1 MNLLS
6 PTSLFLFGLAI
17 PIIALYILKL
27 RRRREPVSTL
37 MFWEQLFKERQ
48 TTSLFQRLKHLLSLL
63 LQLLFLALL
72 VLAIA
77 RPQFAFITG
86 SARQLILIVDRSASM
101 NAVLNFNLENPE
113 TESRLDSA
121 KETALQI
128 VQGLRFMDEMSVIS
142 CHTRPI
148 IHTPF
153 TGHQKTIREAIKSIE
168 PTDIKTDLKPAI
180 DLSLAVAQT
189 KPNPEIIILSDFQ
202 RISEETLTDFQN
214 LQSKNTDSDD
224 DNDDDDDDDDDDD
237 KQEEKRNIKLHLIQI
252 GEENDNVGITQFRVR
267 KSIVNAFDYE
277 TLLSV
282 INTSEVEKQ
291 CSVELYFNENL
302 FDVRPYT
309 LAPGETK
316 TEIFSNFTFE
326 GGELK
331 AVLDIEDAL
340 KTDNIAYA
348 TLPMRESITVLLVTE
363 ENPFLTNALAVDEKI
378 DLTVATPTEYEANTR
393 EFEVVVFDRYS
404 PSALSDGNFMFI
416 YPPNSDTPLNIGTDD
431 SVATW
436 DIGEEIETPIITEWE
451 RTHPILQHVQLE
463 NVLIGKAYAVT
474 PPPTSKILVR
484 SFEAPVVFVDV
495 TPKRKIVFAAINI
508 LESDLPLRIAFPVI
522 MANTITWF
530 VQGDKIE
537 EYHLLTGEV
546 LRYKFDVQEI
556 EEMKNELPQD
566 ATYENSQMTVKITGP
581 DDEIWDIPIDINDY
595 KGDELLFDQT
605 QLAGFYALTLTDAR
619 NEENTETDENLEEEK
634 TTDDNGFKKLWAVN
648 LASETEASINAVEGI
663 EELVTGSELISG
675 SSFFRFPPWIYLVF
689 LAVILSVVEWFMYQ
703 RRKID

>member
-1 MNLLS
+1 MNFLS
-6 PTSLFLFGLAI
+6 PASLFLFGLAI

-72 VLAIA
+72 VLAVA
-77 RPQFAFITG
+77 RPQFAFITK

-101 NAVLNFNLENPE
+101 NAVLNFDPESPE

-153 TGHQKTIREAIKSIE
+153 TRHQKTIREAIESIE

-180 DLSLAVAQT
+180 DLALAVAQT

-202 RISEETLTDFQN
+202 KISEETLADFQN
-214 LQSKNTDSDD
+214 IQSENANPDD
-224 DNDDDDDDDDDDD
+224 DN
-237 KQEEKRNIKLHLIQI
+237 QEQKRNIKLHLLQI

-282 INTSEVEKQ
+282 INTSDEEKK
-291 CSVELYFNENL
+291 CSVELYFNESL

-309 LAPGETK
+309 LSPGEIK

-340 KTDNIAYA
+340 KTDNVAYA
-348 TLPMRESITVLLVTE
+348 TLPIRESITVLLVTE
-363 ENPFLTNALAVDEKI
+363 ENPFLRNALAVDEKI
-378 DLTVATPTEYEANTR
+378 NLTVATPTEYEANTQD
-393 EFEVVVFDRYS
+393 FEVVIFDRYS
-404 PSALSDGNFMFI
+404 PTSLGDGNFMFI
-416 YPPNSDTPLNIGTDD
+416 YPPNSDTPPNIGTDD

-436 DIGEEIETPIITEWE
+436 KIGEEIETPIITEWE

-546 LRYKFDVQEI
+546 LRYKFDAQEI
-556 EEMKNELPQD
+556 EAVKNKLPQD
-566 ATYENSQMTVKITGP
+566 ETVENPQMTVKITGP
-581 DDEIWDIPIDINDY
+581 DDETWDIPIDN
-595 KGDELLFDQT
+595 DELLFDQT
-605 QLAGFYALTLTDAR
+605 QLAGFYALTLTDATT
-619 NEENTETDENLEEEK
+619 EENTDTDENIEEEN
-634 TTDDNGFKKLWAVN
+634 TTDDNGFKKLWAIN
-648 LASETEASINAVEGI
+648 LASETEASINAIDGI
-663 EELVTGSELISG
+663 EELVTETELISG

>member
-1 MNLLS
+1 MNFLS
-6 PTSLFLFGLAI
+6 PASLFLFGLAI

-72 VLAIA
+72 VLAVA
-77 RPQFAFITG
+77 RPQFAFITK

-101 NAVLNFNLENPE
+101 NAVLNFDPDNSKDAWPE

-153 TGHQKTIREAIKSIE
+153 TRHQKTIREAIESIE

-180 DLSLAVAQT
+180 DLALAVAQT
-189 KPNPEIIILSDFQ
+189 KPNPEIIVLSDFQ
-202 RISEETLTDFQN
+202 KISEETLADFQN
-214 LQSKNTDSDD
+214 IQTEDTNP
-224 DNDDDDDDDDDDD
+224 DDDD
-237 KQEEKRNIKLHLIQI
+237 QEQKRNIKLHLLQI
-252 GEENDNVGITQFRVR
+252 GEENDNVGITQFCVR

-282 INTSEVEKQ
+282 INTSDKEKK
-291 CSVELYFNENL
+291 CSVELYFNESL

-309 LAPGETK
+309 LSPGEIK

-340 KTDNIAYA
+340 KTDNVAYA
-348 TLPMRESITVLLVTE
+348 TLPIRESITVLLVTE
-363 ENPFLTNALAVDEKI
+363 ENPFLRNALAVDEKI
-378 DLTVATPTEYEANTR
+378 NLTVATPTEYETNTQD
-393 EFEVVVFDRYS
+393 FEVVIFDRYS
-404 PSALSDGNFMFI
+404 PTSLGDGNFMFI
-416 YPPNSDTPLNIGTDD
+416 YPPNSDTPPNIGTDD
-431 SVATW
+431 AVATW
-436 DIGEEIETPIITEWE
+436 KIGEEIETPIITEWE

-546 LRYKFDVQEI
+546 LRYKFDAQEI
-556 EEMKNELPQD
+556 EEVKNKFPQD
-566 ATYENSQMTVKITGP
+566 ETVENPQMTVKITGP
-581 DDEIWDIPIDINDY
+581 DDETWDIPIDN
-595 KGDELLFDQT
+595 DELLFDQT
-605 QLAGFYALTLTDAR
+605 QLAGFYALTLTNATTDE
-619 NEENTETDENLEEEK
+619 NTDTDENIEEENTTDE
-634 TTDDNGFKKLWAVN
+634 NGFKKLWAVN
-648 LASETEASINAVEGI
+648 LASETEASINAVDGI
-663 EELVTGSELISG
+663 EELVTETELISG

>member
-1 MNLLS
+1 MNFLS
-6 PTSLFLFGLAI
+6 PASLFLFGLAI

-72 VLAIA
+72 VLAVA
-77 RPQFAFITG
+77 RPQFAFITK

-101 NAVLNFNLENPE
+101 NAVLNFDPESPE

-153 TGHQKTIREAIKSIE
+153 TRHQKTIREAIESIE

-180 DLSLAVAQT
+180 DLALAVAQT

-202 RISEETLTDFQN
+202 KISEETLADFQN
-214 LQSKNTDSDD
+214 IQSENANPDD
-224 DNDDDDDDDDDDD
+224 DN
-237 KQEEKRNIKLHLIQI
+237 QEQKRNIKLHLLQI

-282 INTSEVEKQ
+282 INTSDEEKK
-291 CSVELYFNENL
+291 CSVELYFNESL

-309 LAPGETK
+309 LSPGEIK

-340 KTDNIAYA
+340 KTDNVAYA
-348 TLPMRESITVLLVTE
+348 TLPIRESITVLLVTE
-363 ENPFLTNALAVDEKI
+363 ENPFLRNALAVDEKI
-378 DLTVATPTEYEANTR
+378 NLTVATPTEYEANTQD
-393 EFEVVVFDRYS
+393 FEVVIFDRYS
-404 PSALSDGNFMFI
+404 PTSLGDGNFMFI
-416 YPPNSDTPLNIGTDD
+416 YPPNSDTPPNIGTDD

-436 DIGEEIETPIITEWE
+436 KIGEEIETPIITEWE

-546 LRYKFDVQEI
+546 LRYKFDAQEI
-556 EEMKNELPQD
+556 EAVKNKLPQD
-566 ATYENSQMTVKITGP
+566 ETVENPQMTVKITGP
-581 DDEIWDIPIDINDY
+581 DDETWDIPIDN
-595 KGDELLFDQT
+595 DELLFDQT
-605 QLAGFYALTLTDAR
+605 QLAGFYALTLTDATT
-619 NEENTETDENLEEEK
+619 EENTDTDENIEEEN
-634 TTDDNGFKKLWAVN
+634 TTDDNGFKKLWAIN
-648 LASETEASINAVEGI
+648 LASETEASINAIDGI
-663 EELVTGSELISG
+663 E
-675 SSFFRFPPWIYLVF
+675 
-689 LAVILSVVEWFMYQ
+689 
-703 RRKID
+703 

>member
-1 MNLLS
+1 MNFLT

-77 RPQFAFITG
+77 RPQFAFLTK

-101 NAVLNFNLENPE
+101 NAVLNFDADNPE
-113 TESRLDSA
+113 ADSRLDA
-121 KETALQI
+121 AIEQALQI

-153 TGHQKTIREAIKSIE
+153 TSHQKTLRQAIESIE

-180 DLSLAVAQT
+180 DLALAVAQT
-189 KPNPEIIILSDFQ
+189 KSNPEIIIISDFQ
-202 RISEETLTDFQN
+202 SISEETLTDFQN
-214 LQSKNTDSDD
+214 IQSENNNAEED
-224 DNDDDDDDDDDDD
+224 
-237 KQEEKRNIKLHLIQI
+237 QEQQSNVKLHLVQI
-252 GEENDNVGITQFRVR
+252 GEESDNVGITQFRVR

-282 INTSEVEKQ
+282 LNASDEEKK
-291 CSVELYFNENL
+291 CSVELYFNDSL

-331 AVLDIEDAL
+331 AVLDIKDAL
-340 KTDNIAYA
+340 PTDNVAYA
-348 TLPMRESITVLLVTE
+348 TLPIRKSITVLLVTE
-363 ENPFLTNALAVDEKI
+363 ENPFLKNALAVDEKI
-378 DLTVATPTEYEANTR
+378 NLTVTTPAEYETSTQDY
-393 EFEVVVFDRYS
+393 EVVVFDRYS
-404 PSALSDGNFMFI
+404 PTSLGDGNFLFI
-416 YPPNSDTPLNIGTDD
+416 YPPKSDTPPNIGLDD

-436 DIGEEIETPIITEWE
+436 EIGEDLETPIITEWE

-463 NVLIGKAYAVT
+463 NVLIGMAYEVR
-474 PPPTSKILVR
+474 PPPSSKVLVR
-484 SFEAPVVFVDV
+484 SFDSPVLFVDV
-495 TPKRKIVFAAINI
+495 SPKKKIVFAAINI

-530 VQGDKIE
+530 VQSDRIE

-546 LRYKFDVQEI
+546 LRYKLDSKEIDEMQE
-556 EEMKNELPQD
+556 LLQQQTPS
-566 ATYENSQMTVKITGP
+566 ENSQMTVRITGP
-581 DDEIWDIPIDINDY
+581 DDETWDIPIEN
-595 KGDELLFDQT
+595 DELLFDQT
-605 QLAGFYALTLTDAR
+605 QHVGFYGLTLSNDTT
-619 NEENTETDENLEEEK
+619 EETENTGSENIGENSEDNTADEN
-634 TTDDNGFKKLWAVN
+634 NFSKLWAIN
-648 LASETEASINAVEGI
+648 LASETEANINAVEGI
-663 EELVTGSELISG
+663 EELVSESDLISG

-689 LAVILSVVEWFMYQ
+689 LAVILSVVEWFLYQ
-703 RRKID
+703 RRRIE

>member
-1 MNLLS
+1 MNFLS
-6 PTSLFLFGLAI
+6 PASLFLFGLAI

-72 VLAIA
+72 VLAVA
-77 RPQFAFITG
+77 RPQFAFITK

-101 NAVLNFNLENPE
+101 NAVLNFDPENPE

-121 KETALQI
+121 KEIALQI

-153 TGHQKTIREAIKSIE
+153 TRHQKTIREAIESIE

-180 DLSLAVAQT
+180 DLALAVAQT

-202 RISEETLTDFQN
+202 KISEETLTDFQN
-214 LQSKNTDSDD
+214 LQSKDTNS
-224 DNDDDDDDDDDDD
+224 DDDD
-237 KQEEKRNIKLHLIQI
+237 KQEDKRNIKLHLLQI

-282 INTSEVEKQ
+282 INTSDEEKK
-291 CSVELYFNENL
+291 CSVELYFNESL

-309 LAPGETK
+309 LSPGEIK

-340 KTDNIAYA
+340 KTDNVAYA
-348 TLPMRESITVLLVTE
+348 TLPIRESINVLLVTE
-363 ENPFLTNALAVDEKI
+363 ENPFLRNALAVDEKI
-378 DLTVATPTEYEANTR
+378 DLTVATPAEYEANTQ
-393 EFEVVVFDRYS
+393 EFEVVIFDRYS
-404 PSALSDGNFMFI
+404 PTSLGDGNFMFI
-416 YPPNSDTPLNIGTDD
+416 YPPNSDTPPNIGTDD

-436 DIGEEIETPIITEWE
+436 KIGEEIETPIITEWE

-474 PPPTSKILVR
+474 PPPTSKVLVR

-546 LRYKFDVQEI
+546 LRYKFDAQEI
-556 EEMKNELPQD
+556 EEMKNKLPQD
-566 ATYENSQMTVKITGP
+566 ATSENPQMTVKITGP
-581 DDEIWDIPIDINDY
+581 DEETWDIPIDIKDY
-595 KGDELLFDQT
+595 DGDELLFDQT
-605 QLAGFYALTLTDAR
+605 HLAGFYALTLTDASI
-619 NEENTETDENLEEEK
+619 EENAETDENLEEEK

-663 EELVTGSELISG
+663 EELVTESELISG

>member
-1 MNLLS
+1 MMNFLS
-6 PTSLFLFGLAI
+6 PASLFLFGLAI

-72 VLAIA
+72 VLAVA
-77 RPQFAFITG
+77 RPQFAFITK

-101 NAVLNFNLENPE
+101 NAVLNFDPESPE

-153 TGHQKTIREAIKSIE
+153 TRHQKTIREAIESIE

-180 DLSLAVAQT
+180 DLALAVAQT

-202 RISEETLTDFQN
+202 KISEETLADFQN
-214 LQSKNTDSDD
+214 IQSENANPDD
-224 DNDDDDDDDDDDD
+224 DN
-237 KQEEKRNIKLHLIQI
+237 QEQKRNIKLHLLQI

-282 INTSEVEKQ
+282 INTSDEEKK
-291 CSVELYFNENL
+291 CSVELYFNESL

-309 LAPGETK
+309 LSPGEIK

-340 KTDNIAYA
+340 KTDNVAYA
-348 TLPMRESITVLLVTE
+348 TLPIRESITVLLVTE
-363 ENPFLTNALAVDEKI
+363 ENPFLRNALAVDEKI
-378 DLTVATPTEYEANTR
+378 NLTVATPTEYEANTQD
-393 EFEVVVFDRYS
+393 FEVVIFDRYS
-404 PSALSDGNFMFI
+404 PTSLGDGNFMFI
-416 YPPNSDTPLNIGTDD
+416 YPPNSDTPPNIGTDD

-436 DIGEEIETPIITEWE
+436 KIGEEIETPIITEWE

-546 LRYKFDVQEI
+546 LRYKFDAQEI
-556 EEMKNELPQD
+556 EAVKNKLPQD
-566 ATYENSQMTVKITGP
+566 ETVENPQMTVKITGP
-581 DDEIWDIPIDINDY
+581 DDETWDIPIDN
-595 KGDELLFDQT
+595 DELLFDQT
-605 QLAGFYALTLTDAR
+605 QLAGFYALTLTDATT
-619 NEENTETDENLEEEK
+619 EENTDTDENIEEEN
-634 TTDDNGFKKLWAVN
+634 TTDDNGFKKLWAIN
-648 LASETEASINAVEGI
+648 LASETEASINAIDGI
-663 EELVTGSELISG
+663 EELVTETELISG

>member
-1 MNLLS
+1 MNFLS
-6 PTSLFLFGLAI
+6 PASLFLFGLAI

-72 VLAIA
+72 VLAVA
-77 RPQFAFITG
+77 RPQFAFITK
-86 SARQLILIVDRSASM
+86 SARQLILIVDHSASM
-101 NAVLNFNLENPE
+101 NAVLNFDPEDSEDAWPE

-153 TGHQKTIREAIKSIE
+153 TRHQKTIREAIESIE

-180 DLSLAVAQT
+180 DLALAVAQT

-202 RISEETLTDFQN
+202 KISEETLADFQN
-214 LQSKNTDSDD
+214 IQTENT
-224 DNDDDDDDDDDDD
+224 NPDDDD
-237 KQEEKRNIKLHLIQI
+237 QEQKRNIKLHLLQI

-282 INTSEVEKQ
+282 INTSDEEKK
-291 CSVELYFNENL
+291 CSVELYFNESL

-309 LAPGETK
+309 LSPGEIK

-340 KTDNIAYA
+340 KTDNVAYA
-348 TLPMRESITVLLVTE
+348 TLPIRESITVLLVTE
-363 ENPFLTNALAVDEKI
+363 ENPFLRNALAVDEKI
-378 DLTVATPTEYEANTR
+378 NLTVATPTEYETNTQD
-393 EFEVVVFDRYS
+393 FEVVIFDRYS
-404 PSALSDGNFMFI
+404 PISLGDGNFMFI
-416 YPPNSDTPLNIGTDD
+416 YPPNSDTPPNIGTDD

-436 DIGEEIETPIITEWE
+436 KIGEEIETPIITEWE

-474 PPPTSKILVR
+474 PPPTSKVLVR

-537 EYHLLTGEV
+537 EYHLLTGEI
-546 LRYKFDVQEI
+546 LRYKFDAQEI
-556 EEMKNELPQD
+556 EEVKNKLPED
-566 ATYENSQMTVKITGP
+566 ETVENPQMTVKITGP
-581 DDEIWDIPIDINDY
+581 DDETWDISIDN
-595 KGDELLFDQT
+595 DELLFDQT
-605 QLAGFYALTLTDAR
+605 QLAGFYALTLTNATTDE
-619 NEENTETDENLEEEK
+619 NTDTDENVEEENTTG
-634 TTDDNGFKKLWAVN
+634 DNGFKKLWAVN
-648 LASETEASINAVEGI
+648 LASETEASINAVDGI
-663 EELVTGSELISG
+663 EELVTETELISG

>member
-1 MNLLS
+1 MNFLT

-77 RPQFAFITG
+77 RPQFAFLTK

-101 NAVLNFNLENPE
+101 NAVLNFDADNPE
-113 TESRLDSA
+113 ADSRLDA
-121 KETALQI
+121 AIEQALQI

-153 TGHQKTIREAIKSIE
+153 TSHQKTLRQAIESIE

-180 DLSLAVAQT
+180 DLALAVAQT
-189 KPNPEIIILSDFQ
+189 KSNPEIIIISDFQ
-202 RISEETLTDFQN
+202 SISEETLTDFQN
-214 LQSKNTDSDD
+214 IQSENNNAEED
-224 DNDDDDDDDDDDD
+224 
-237 KQEEKRNIKLHLIQI
+237 QEQQSNVKLHLVQI
-252 GEENDNVGITQFRVR
+252 GEESDNVGITQFRVR

-282 INTSEVEKQ
+282 LNASDEEKK
-291 CSVELYFNENL
+291 CSVELYFNDSL

-331 AVLDIEDAL
+331 AVLDINDAL
-340 KTDNIAYA
+340 PTDNVAYA
-348 TLPMRESITVLLVTE
+348 TLPIRKSITVLLVTE
-363 ENPFLTNALAVDEKI
+363 ENPFLKNALAVDEKI
-378 DLTVATPTEYEANTR
+378 NLTVTTPAEYETSTQDY
-393 EFEVVVFDRYS
+393 EVVVFDRYS
-404 PSALSDGNFMFI
+404 PTSLGDGNFLFI
-416 YPPNSDTPLNIGTDD
+416 YPPKSDTPPNIGLDD

-436 DIGEEIETPIITEWE
+436 EIGEDLETPIITEWE

-463 NVLIGKAYAVT
+463 NVLIGMAYEVR
-474 PPPTSKILVR
+474 PPPSSKVLVR
-484 SFEAPVVFVDV
+484 SFDSPVLFVDV
-495 TPKRKIVFAAINI
+495 SPKKKIVFAAINI

-530 VQGDKIE
+530 VQSDRIE

-546 LRYKFDVQEI
+546 LRYKLDSKEIDEMQE
-556 EEMKNELPQD
+556 LLQQQTPS
-566 ATYENSQMTVKITGP
+566 ENSQMTVRITGP
-581 DDEIWDIPIDINDY
+581 DDETWDIPIEN
-595 KGDELLFDQT
+595 DELLFDQT
-605 QLAGFYALTLTDAR
+605 QHVGFYGLTLSNDTT
-619 NEENTETDENLEEEK
+619 EETENTGSENIGENSEDNTADEN
-634 TTDDNGFKKLWAVN
+634 NFSKLWAIN
-648 LASETEASINAVEGI
+648 LASETEANINAVEGI
-663 EELVTGSELISG
+663 EELVSESDLISG

-689 LAVILSVVEWFMYQ
+689 LAVILSVVEWFLYQ
-703 RRKID
+703 RRRIE

>member
-72 VLAIA
+72 VLAVA
-77 RPQFAFITG
+77 RPQFAFITK

-101 NAVLNFNLENPE
+101 NAVLNFDPENPE
-113 TESRLDSA
+113 TETRLDSA

-153 TGHQKTIREAIKSIE
+153 TKHQKTIREAIASIE

-180 DLSLAVAQT
+180 DLALAVAQT

-224 DNDDDDDDDDDDD
+224 D
-237 KQEEKRNIKLHLIQI
+237 KQEEKRNIKLHLLQI

-282 INTSEVEKQ
+282 INTSDEEKR
-291 CSVELYFNENL
+291 CSVELYFNESL

-331 AVLDIEDAL
+331 AVLDIKDAL
-340 KTDNIAYA
+340 QTDNVAYA
-348 TLPMRESITVLLVTE
+348 TLPIRESI
-363 ENPFLTNALAVDEKI
+363 NFLRNALAVDEKI
-378 DLTVATPTEYEANTR
+378 DLTVATPTEYEANTQ
-393 EFEVVVFDRYS
+393 EFEVVIFDRYS
-404 PSALSDGNFMFI
+404 PTSLTDGNFMFI
-416 YPPNSDTPLNIGTDD
+416 YPPDSDTPLNIGTDD

-436 DIGEEIETPIITEWE
+436 EIGEEIETPIITEWE

-474 PPPTSKILVR
+474 PPSTSKVLVR

-495 TPKRKIVFAAINI
+495 TPKRKTVFAAINI

-546 LRYKFDVQEI
+546 LRYKFDAQEI
-556 EEMKNELPQD
+556 EEMKDKLGQD
-566 ATYENSQMTVKITGP
+566 AISETSQMTVKITGP
-581 DDEIWDIPIDINDY
+581 DDETWDIPIDITDY
-595 KGDELLFDQT
+595 DGDELLFEQT

-619 NEENTETDENLEEEK
+619 NEENTEADENLEEEK

-663 EELVTGSELISG
+663 EELVTESELISG

>member
-1 MNLLS
+1 MNFLS
-6 PTSLFLFGLAI
+6 PASLFLFGLAI

-72 VLAIA
+72 VLAVA
-77 RPQFAFITG
+77 RPQFAFITK
-86 SARQLILIVDRSASM
+86 SARQLILIVDHSASM
-101 NAVLNFNLENPE
+101 NAALKFDPENSEEALPE
-113 TESRLDSA
+113 RESRLDSA

-153 TGHQKTIREAIKSIE
+153 TRHQKTIREAIESIE
-168 PTDIKTDLKPAI
+168 PTDIKTDIRPAI
-180 DLSLAVAQT
+180 DLAFAVAQT
-189 KPNPEIIILSDFQ
+189 KPNPEIIVLSDFQ
-202 RISEETLTDFQN
+202 KISEETLADFQD
-214 LQSKNTDSDD
+214 LQSENT
-224 DNDDDDDDDDDDD
+224 NPDDD
-237 KQEEKRNIKLHLIQI
+237 KQEQKRNIKLHLLQI

-277 TLLSV
+277 TLLTV
-282 INTSEVEKQ
+282 INTSDEDKK
-291 CSVELYFNENL
+291 CNVELYFNESL

-309 LAPGETK
+309 LSPGEIK

-331 AVLDIEDAL
+331 AVLDIKDAL
-340 KTDNIAYA
+340 KTDNVAYA
-348 TLPMRESITVLLVTE
+348 TLPIRESITVLLVTE
-363 ENPFLTNALAVDEKI
+363 ENPFLRNALAVDEKI
-378 DLTVATPTEYEANTR
+378 NLTVATPTEYETNTQD
-393 EFEVVVFDRYS
+393 FEVIVFDRYS
-404 PSALSDGNFMFI
+404 PTSLSDGNYMFI

-436 DIGEEIETPIITEWE
+436 KIGEEIETPIITEWE

-474 PPPTSKILVR
+474 PPPTSKVLVR
-484 SFEAPVVFVDV
+484 SFESPVVFVDV
-495 TPKRKIVFAAINI
+495 NPKRKIVFAAINI

-546 LRYKFDVQEI
+546 LRYKFDAQEI
-556 EEMKNELPQD
+556 EQVKNKLSQD
-566 ATYENSQMTVKITGP
+566 VTSENSQMTVKITGP
-581 DDEIWDIPIDINDY
+581 DDETWDIPIDN
-595 KGDELLFDQT
+595 DELLFDQT
-605 QLAGFYALTLTDAR
+605 QLAGFYALTLSNPTT
-619 NEENTETDENLEEEK
+619 EENAGTDENLEEEN
-634 TTDDNGFKKLWAVN
+634 TTDENVFKKLWAVN
-648 LASETEASINAVEGI
+648 LASETEASINAVDGI
-663 EELVTGSELISG
+663 EELVTETELISG

>member
-27 RRRREPVSTL
+27 RRRRESVSTL

-72 VLAIA
+72 VLAVA
-77 RPQFAFITG
+77 RPQFAFITK

-101 NAVLNFNLENPE
+101 NAVLDFDPENPE

-153 TGHQKTIREAIKSIE
+153 TKHQKTIREAIESIE

-180 DLSLAVAQT
+180 DLALAVAQT

-202 RISEETLTDFQN
+202 NISEETLTDFQN
-214 LQSKNTDSDD
+214 LQLKNTNS
-224 DNDDDDDDDDDDD
+224 DDDD
-237 KQEEKRNIKLHLIQI
+237 KQEDKRDIKLHLLQI

-282 INTSEVEKQ
+282 INTSDEEKQ
-291 CSVELYFNENL
+291 CNVELYFNESL

-340 KTDNIAYA
+340 KTDNVAYA
-348 TLPMRESITVLLVTE
+348 TLPIRESITVLLVTE
-363 ENPFLTNALAVDEKI
+363 ENPFLRNALAVDEKI
-378 DLTVATPTEYEANTR
+378 NLTVATPSEYEANTQ

-404 PSALSDGNFMFI
+404 PTSLSDGNFMFI
-416 YPPNSDTPLNIGTDD
+416 YPPDSDTPLNIGTDD

-436 DIGEEIETPIITEWE
+436 EIGEEIETPIITEWE

-474 PPPTSKILVR
+474 PPPTSKVLVR

-546 LRYKFDVQEI
+546 LRYKFDAQEI
-556 EEMKNELPQD
+556 EEMKNRLPQD
-566 ATYENSQMTVKITGP
+566 ATSENSQMTVKITGP
-581 DDEIWDIPIDINDY
+581 DDETWDIPINIEDY
-595 KGDELLFDQT
+595 DADELLFEQT
-605 QLAGFYALTLTDAR
+605 HLAGFYALTLTDAR
-619 NEENTETDENLEEEK
+619 NEENTETDENREDEE
-634 TTDDNGFKKLWAVN
+634 TTDENGFKKMWAVN

-663 EELVTGSELISG
+663 EELVTESELISG

>member
-1 MNLLS
+1 MNFLS
-6 PTSLFLFGLAI
+6 PASLFLFSLAI

-63 LQLLFLALL
+63 LQLLFLVLL
-72 VLAIA
+72 VLAVA
-77 RPQFAFITG
+77 RPQFAFITK
-86 SARQLILIVDRSASM
+86 SARQLILIVDHSASM
-101 NAVLNFNLENPE
+101 NAVLNFDPENSEDARPE

-153 TGHQKTIREAIKSIE
+153 TRHQKTIREAIESIE

-180 DLSLAVAQT
+180 DLALAVAQT
-189 KPNPEIIILSDFQ
+189 KPNPEIIVLSDFQ
-202 RISEETLTDFQN
+202 KISEETLADFQN
-214 LQSKNTDSDD
+214 LQSDNTKP
-224 DNDDDDDDDDDDD
+224 DDDD
-237 KQEEKRNIKLHLIQI
+237 QEQKRNIKLHLLQI
-252 GEENDNVGITQFRVR
+252 GEKNDNVGITQFRVR

-282 INTSEVEKQ
+282 INTSDEEKK
-291 CSVELYFNENL
+291 CSVELYFNESL

-309 LAPGETK
+309 LAPGEIK

-331 AVLDIEDAL
+331 AVLDIDDAL
-340 KTDNIAYA
+340 KTDNVAYA
-348 TLPMRESITVLLVTE
+348 TLPIRESITVLLVTE
-363 ENPFLTNALAVDEKI
+363 ENPFLRNALAVDEKI
-378 DLTVATPTEYEANTR
+378 NLTVATPTEYEANTQD
-393 EFEVVVFDRYS
+393 FEVVIFDRYS
-404 PSALSDGNFMFI
+404 PTSLGDGNFMFI
-416 YPPNSDTPLNIGTDD
+416 YPPNSDTPPNIGTDD

-436 DIGEEIETPIITEWE
+436 KIGEEIETPIITEWE

-474 PPPTSKILVR
+474 PPPTSKVLVR

-546 LRYKFDVQEI
+546 LRYKFDAQEI
-556 EEMKNELPQD
+556 EEVKNKLPQD
-566 ATYENSQMTVKITGP
+566 ETVENPQMTVKITGP
-581 DDEIWDIPIDINDY
+581 DDETWDIPIDN
-595 KGDELLFDQT
+595 DELLFDQT
-605 QLAGFYALTLTDAR
+605 QLAGFYALTLTNATTD
-619 NEENTETDENLEEEK
+619 ENTETDENIEGEN
-634 TTDDNGFKKLWAVN
+634 TTDENGFKKLWAVN
-648 LASETEASINAVEGI
+648 LASETEASINAVDGI
-663 EELVTGSELISG
+663 EELVTETELISG

>member
-1 MNLLS
+1 MNFLS
-6 PTSLFLFGLAI
+6 PASLFLFGLAI

-72 VLAIA
+72 VLAVA
-77 RPQFAFITG
+77 RPQFAFITK

-101 NAVLNFNLENPE
+101 NAILNFDPENPE

-153 TGHQKTIREAIKSIE
+153 TRHQKTIREAIESIE

-180 DLSLAVAQT
+180 DLALAVAQT

-202 RISEETLTDFQN
+202 KISEETLTDFQN
-214 LQSKNTDSDD
+214 LQSKNTNSDD
-224 DNDDDDDDDDDDD
+224 D
-237 KQEEKRNIKLHLIQI
+237 KEEEKRNIKLHLLQI

-282 INTSEVEKQ
+282 INTSDEEKR
-291 CSVELYFNENL
+291 CSVELYFNESL

-309 LAPGETK
+309 LSPGEIK

-340 KTDNIAYA
+340 KTDNVAYA
-348 TLPMRESITVLLVTE
+348 TLPIRESITVLLVTE
-363 ENPFLTNALAVDEKI
+363 ENPFLRNALAVDEKI
-378 DLTVATPTEYEANTR
+378 DLTVATPTEYEANTQ
-393 EFEVVVFDRYS
+393 EFEVVIFDRYS
-404 PSALSDGNFMFI
+404 PTSLGDGNFMFI
-416 YPPNSDTPLNIGTDD
+416 YPPNSDTPPNIGTDD

-436 DIGEEIETPIITEWE
+436 KIGEEIETPIITEWE

-474 PPPTSKILVR
+474 PPPTSKVLVR
-484 SFEAPVVFVDV
+484 SFETPVVFVDV

-546 LRYKFDVQEI
+546 LRYKFDAQEI
-556 EEMKNELPQD
+556 AEIKNKLPQD
-566 ATYENSQMTVKITGP
+566 VTSENPQMTVKITGP
-581 DDEIWDIPIDINDY
+581 DEETWDIPIDIKDY
-595 KGDELLFDQT
+595 DGDELLFDQT
-605 QLAGFYALTLTDAR
+605 HLAGFYALTLTDASI
-619 NEENTETDENLEEEK
+619 EENAETDENLEEEK

-663 EELVTGSELISG
+663 EELVTETELISG

>member
-1 MNLLS
+1 MNFLS
-6 PTSLFLFGLAI
+6 PVSLFLFGLAI

-72 VLAIA
+72 VFAIS
-77 RPQFAFITG
+77 RPQFAFITK

-101 NAVLNFNLENPE
+101 NAVLKFDPENAE
-113 TESRLDSA
+113 SESRLDSA
-121 KETALQI
+121 REQALQI

-153 TGHQKTIREAIKSIE
+153 TSHQKTLREAIETIE
-168 PTDIKTDLKPAI
+168 PTDIRTDLKPAI
-180 DLSLAVAQT
+180 ELAFAVAQT
-189 KPNPEIIILSDFQ
+189 KSNPEIIILSDFQ
-202 RISEETLTDFQN
+202 SVSEETLTEFQN
-214 LQSKNTDSDD
+214 IQSENTNS
-224 DNDDDDDDDDDDD
+224 
-237 KQEEKRNIKLHLIQI
+237 EENQAEERNVKLHLLQI
-252 GEENDNVGITQFRVR
+252 GEESDNVAITQFRVR

-282 INTSEVEKQ
+282 LNASDEEKK
-291 CSVELYFNENL
+291 CNVELYFNDSL

-331 AVLDIEDAL
+331 AVLDIKDAL
-340 KTDNIAYA
+340 PTDNVAYA
-348 TLPMRESITVLLVTE
+348 TLPIRESITVLLVTE
-363 ENPFLTNALAVDEKI
+363 ENPFLKNALAVDEKI
-378 DLTVATPTEYEANTR
+378 NLTITTPAEYEASTE

-404 PSALSDGNFMFI
+404 PTSLGDGNFLFI
-416 YPPNSDTPLNIGTDD
+416 YPPNSDTPLNIGVDG

-436 DIGEEIETPIITEWE
+436 EIGEELETPIITEWE

-463 NVLIGKAYAVT
+463 NVLIGKAYEVK
-474 PPPTSKILVR
+474 PPPSSKVLVR
-484 SFEAPVVFVDV
+484 SFESPVLFVDV
-495 TPKRKIVFAAINI
+495 SPERKIVFAAINI

-530 VQGDKIE
+530 VKGDRIE

-546 LRYKFDVQEI
+546 LRYKLDSQELS
-556 EEMKNELPQD
+556 EMQSNLQQD
-566 ATYENSQMTVKITGP
+566 IPPENSQMTVRITGP
-581 DDEIWDIPIDINDY
+581 DDETWDIPIEN
-595 KGDELLFDQT
+595 DELLFDQT
-605 QLAGFYALTLTDAR
+605 QHAGFYGLTLS
-619 NEENTETDENLEEEK
+619 NETTDEPEDVEAENVGENSEEGDTAEANNFSK
-634 TTDDNGFKKLWAVN
+634 MWAVN
-648 LASETEASINAVEGI
+648 LASETEANINAVEGI
-663 EELVTGSELISG
+663 KDLVSESDLISG

-689 LAVILSVVEWFMYQ
+689 LAVILSVVEWFLYQ
-703 RRKID
+703 RRRID